1 MAPPLSPALNGQQ
14 MLAVSMQMLAVS
26 MPAATVPGSSLILPL
41 QGHVDA
47 LPGALG
53 HDCPVIPYIRR
64 FARFLADSEF
74 KESTLASRRDG
85 VLGSELLTAS
95 KVAFQC
101 P

>member
-1 MAPPLSPALNGQQ
+1 
-14 MLAVSMQMLAVS
+14 MLAVSMQTLAVS

-41 QGHVDA
+41 QGHVDT
-47 LPGALG
+47 LPG